1 MPGRL
6 VRRHG
11 NAFMSVRITAEP
23 AFLAVPRGATKCVC
37 LDIAAIEAHVLQHA
51 FVEPVQAGDGA
62 AAGKQPPKRGEKP
75 ARETLAQA
83 PGESLHQPSAVM
95 GSMMVTISLTRVMGK
110 PARRECSRSMA
121 SLSPI

>member
-1 MPGRL
+1 MG
-6 VRRHG
+6 RHG
-11 NAFMSVRITAEP
+11 NAFVTVRIVAEQ
-23 AFLAVPRGATKCVC
+23 AFLAVAYGAAKCVR
-37 LDIAAIEAHVLQHA
+37 LDIGAIEANVLQHA
-51 FVEPVQAGDGA
+51 LVETVQAGDGA

-75 ARETLAQA
+75 ARDALAQA

-121 SLSPI
+121 SLSPR